1 MHGIFRERCLTG
13 INKKAEGNVYLLKD
27 HIVYKSVLKIGEQIE
42 MYDLSQESMLRYE
55 EDGEHKDGHFEWY
68 GDYMVVWSYN
78 NEDGENPVTIKSLD
92 MTR

>member
-1 MHGIFRERCLTG
+1 
-13 INKKAEGNVYLLKD
+13 
-27 HIVYKSVLKIGEQIE
+27 
-42 MYDLSQESMLRYE
+42 MYDLSQESMLWYE

-78 NEDGENPVTIKSLD
+78 NGDGENPVTIKSLD